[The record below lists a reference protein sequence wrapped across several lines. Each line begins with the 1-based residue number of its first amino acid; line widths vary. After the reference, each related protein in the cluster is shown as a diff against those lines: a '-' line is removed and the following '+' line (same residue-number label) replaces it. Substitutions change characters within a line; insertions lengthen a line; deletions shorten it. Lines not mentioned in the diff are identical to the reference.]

1 MATVYKAEITSHWIS
16 YSKEELEEILT
27 EAVKKIE
34 RKKGNTI
41 QIRVEE
47 KKQVQSGGGIGRRTR
62 RLIYS
67 TQES

>member
-27 EAVKKIE
+27 EAVKKNE

-47 KKQVQSGGGIGRRTR
+47 KK
-62 RLIYS
+62 
-67 TQES
+67 

>member
-16 YSKEELEEILT
+16 YSKEELEEIVT

-47 KKQVQSGGGIGRRTR
+47 IGTGSNPV
-62 RLIYS
+62 L
-67 TQES
+67 TTKNKNN